1 MTVGRDRIVEEAL
14 RLLNQVGIDKLS
26 TRKLAE
32 RLGVQQPALYWH
44 FRNKSELLDAINSEM
59 LRRYH
64 GDRLPKP
71 GQDWVTF
78 TLANARSIRKTL
90 LSVRDGA
97 RLTAGTRPSVAEF
110 ADAEKVLQLY
120 AGSGFSAEEAF
131 GIAICVTRYVVG
143 YVLEEQG
150 ESERQQIEQD
160 ASKADLATE
169 LVPFPLLAEVL
180 ARFHEVGTV
189 NTEAVFE
196 SGLNYLV
203 AGMKEKLRE
212 KQAASPGIAQQRV

>member
-1 MTVGRDRIVEEAL
+1 MAIGRDRIVDEAL
-14 RLLNQVGIDKLS
+14 RLLNEVGIDKLS

-44 FRNKSELLDAINSEM
+44 FRNKAELLDAINSEM
-59 LRRYH
+59 LLRYH
-64 GDRLPKP
+64 CDRLPKP
-71 GQDWVTF
+71 GQDWIAF

-90 LSVRDGA
+90 LTVRDGA

-110 ADAEKVLQLY
+110 ADVESVLQLY
-120 AGSGFSAEEAF
+120 VETGFSAEEAF
-131 GIAICVTRYVVG
+131 GIAICITRYVVG

-150 ESERQQIEQD
+150 ERERDRMDQN
-160 ASKADLATE
+160 SPNTDLMAE
-169 LVPFPLLAEVL
+169 LAPFPLLANALES
-180 ARFHEVGTV
+180 FPTVGTV

-196 SGLNYLV
+196 NGLSYLL

-212 KQAASPGIAQQRV
+212 KQSR

>member
-1 MTVGRDRIVEEAL
+1 MAIGRDRIVDEAL
-14 RLLNQVGIDKLS
+14 LLLDEVGIDKLS

-32 RLGVQQPALYWH
+32 RLGVRQPALYWH

-59 LRRYH
+59 LLRYH
-64 GDRLPKP
+64 SDRLPKP
-71 GQDWVTF
+71 GQDWMTF

-120 AGSGFSAEEAF
+120 VDTGFSAEEAF

-150 ESERQQIEQD
+150 ERERERMDQG
-160 ASKADLATE
+160 SPKADFVAELA
-169 LVPFPLLAEVL
+169 PFPLLAEAL
-180 ARFHEVGTV
+180 GTFHRVGTV
-189 NTEAVFE
+189 NTESVFE
-196 SGLNYLV
+196 SGLGYLL
-203 AGMKEKLRE
+203 AGIQEKLRA
-212 KQAASPGIAQQRV
+212 KQAG

>member
-1 MTVGRDRIVEEAL
+1 MAIGRERIVDEAL
-14 RLLNQVGIDKLS
+14 LLLNEVGIDKLS

-59 LRRYH
+59 LLRYH
-64 GDRLPKP
+64 HDRLPKP
-71 GQDWVTF
+71 GQDWVAF
-78 TLANARSIRKTL
+78 TLANARSVRKAL
-90 LSVRDGA
+90 LTMRDGA
-97 RLTAGTRPSVAEF
+97 RLTAGTRPSVADF

-120 AGSGFSAEEAF
+120 VDAGFSAKEAF

-150 ESERQQIEQD
+150 EQERERIDRDQP
-160 ASKADLATE
+160 KADFDADIA
-169 LVPFPLLAEVL
+169 PFPLLTDALETF
-180 ARFHEVGTV
+180 REVGTV

-196 SGLNYLV
+196 SGLGYLV
-203 AGMKEKLRE
+203 AGLQETLRR
-212 KQAASPGIAQQRV
+212 KQSV

>member
-1 MTVGRDRIVEEAL
+1 MAIGRDRIVDEAL
-14 RLLNQVGIDKLS
+14 LLLNEVGIDKLS

-59 LRRYH
+59 LLRYH
-64 GDRLPKP
+64 CDRLPKP
-71 GQDWVTF
+71 GQDWIAF

-90 LSVRDGA
+90 LTVRDGA

-110 ADAEKVLQLY
+110 ADVESVLQLY
-120 AGSGFSAEEAF
+120 VETGFSAEEAF
-131 GIAICVTRYVVG
+131 GIAICITRYVVG

-150 ESERQQIEQD
+150 ERERDRMDQN
-160 ASKADLATE
+160 SPNTDLMAE
-169 LVPFPLLAEVL
+169 LAPFPLLAKALES
-180 ARFHEVGTV
+180 FPTVGTV

-196 SGLNYLV
+196 SGLSYLL
-203 AGMKEKLRE
+203 AGMKEKLRA
-212 KQAASPGIAQQRV
+212 KQSG

>member
-1 MTVGRDRIVEEAL
+1 MAIGRDRIVDEAL
-14 RLLNQVGIDKLS
+14 RLLDEVGIDKLS

-59 LRRYH
+59 LLRYH
-64 GDRLPKP
+64 DDRLPKP

-78 TLANARSIRKTL
+78 TLANARSIRRTL
-90 LSVRDGA
+90 NSVRDGA
-97 RLTAGTRPSVAEF
+97 RLTAGTRPSAAEF

-120 AGSGFSAEEAF
+120 VDTGFSAEEAF

-150 ESERQQIEQD
+150 ERERQLIDQSTPHT
-160 ASKADLATE
+160 ASKTDFTAEVA
-169 LVPFPLLAEVL
+169 PFPLLAKALEP
-180 ARFHEVGTV
+180 FQTEGTV

-196 SGLNYLV
+196 SGLRYLI
-203 AGMKEKLRE
+203 AGMEGRLRE
-212 KQAASPGIAQQRV
+212 KRAG

>member
-1 MTVGRDRIVEEAL
+1 MAIGRDRIVDEAL
-14 RLLNQVGIDKLS
+14 LLLNEVGIDKLS

-59 LRRYH
+59 LLRYH
-64 GDRLPKP
+64 CDRLPKP
-71 GQDWVTF
+71 GQDWIAF

-90 LSVRDGA
+90 LTVRDGA

-110 ADAEKVLQLY
+110 ADVESVLQLY
-120 AGSGFSAEEAF
+120 VETGFSPEEAF
-131 GIAICVTRYVVG
+131 GIAICITRYVVG

-150 ESERQQIEQD
+150 ERERDRMDEN
-160 ASKADLATE
+160 SPNTDLVAE
-169 LVPFPLLAEVL
+169 LAPFPLLAKALES
-180 ARFHEVGTV
+180 FPSVGTV

-196 SGLNYLV
+196 SGLSYLL
-203 AGMKEKLRE
+203 AGMEEKLRA
-212 KQAASPGIAQQRV
+212 KQPG

>member
-1 MTVGRDRIVEEAL
+1 MAIGRDRIVDEAL
-14 RLLNQVGIDKLS
+14 RLLNEVGIDKLS

-59 LRRYH
+59 LLRYH
-64 GDRLPKP
+64 SDRLPKP
-71 GQDWVTF
+71 GQDWIAF

-90 LSVRDGA
+90 LTVRDGA

-110 ADAEKVLQLY
+110 ADVESVLQLY
-120 AGSGFSAEEAF
+120 VETGFSAEEAF
-131 GIAICVTRYVVG
+131 GIAICITRYVVG

-150 ESERQQIEQD
+150 ERERDRMDQN
-160 ASKADLATE
+160 SPNTDLMAE
-169 LVPFPLLAEVL
+169 LAPFPLLAKALESFPII
-180 ARFHEVGTV
+180 RTV

-196 SGLNYLV
+196 SGLSYLLS
-203 AGMKEKLRE
+203 GMKEKLRE
-212 KQAASPGIAQQRV
+212 KQSR

>member
-1 MTVGRDRIVEEAL
+1 MAIGRDRIVDEAL
-14 RLLNQVGIDKLS
+14 LLLNEVGIDKLS

-59 LRRYH
+59 LLRYH
-64 GDRLPKP
+64 DDRLPKP
-71 GQDWVTF
+71 GQDWIAF

-90 LSVRDGA
+90 LTVRDGA

-110 ADAEKVLQLY
+110 ADVESVLQLY
-120 AGSGFSAEEAF
+120 VETGFSAEEAF
-131 GIAICVTRYVVG
+131 GIAICITRYVVG

-150 ESERQQIEQD
+150 ERERDRMDQNSPNTNLMAE
-160 ASKADLATE
+160 LA
-169 LVPFPLLAEVL
+169 PFPLLAKALES
-180 ARFHEVGTV
+180 FPTVGTV

-196 SGLNYLV
+196 SGLSYLL

-212 KQAASPGIAQQRV
+212 KQSG